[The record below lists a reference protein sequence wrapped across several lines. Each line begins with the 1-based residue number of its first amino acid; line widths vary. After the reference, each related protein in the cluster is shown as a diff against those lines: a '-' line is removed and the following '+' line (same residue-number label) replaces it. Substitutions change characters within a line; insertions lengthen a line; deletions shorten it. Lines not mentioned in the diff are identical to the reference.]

1 MAKRKRNDAD
11 DRSSSKPITKA
22 SRNTESPV
30 RASAKHITTTTTKA
44 AKQLPQTAT
53 PSASP
58 PVIDDEASS
67 AADKEDGS
75 ALIKIVEV
83 EGDLF
88 SAPPNTVLVHAC
100 NCKGV
105 WGNGIA
111 KAFRIRYPGAYKI
124 CGAHC
129 NRSQKAELP
138 GTALLIEPQ
147 TNDKDKHF
155 VGNLFTSKS
164 YGRTKDS
171 PDIILKNTDAAM
183 RDLLGQIAAYNDG
196 KEANRIERIWMCK
209 INSGLFN
216 VPWKHS
222 KALLSDLKVPE
233 RDAPGEITV
242 MFQG

>member
-1 MAKRKRNDAD
+1 MAKRKRNDG
-11 DRSSSKPITKA
+11 DRYSFSKPTAKA
-22 SRNTESPV
+22 SSDTESPV
-30 RASAKHITTTTTKA
+30 GASAKHITTPTKA
-44 AKQLPQTAT
+44 AKQIPQTAT

-58 PVIDDEASS
+58 PVIKDGALS
-67 AADKEDGS
+67 AANKEDGS

-129 NRSQKAELP
+129 NRSQKAELS

-183 RDLLGQIAAYNDG
+183 RGLLGQIAAYNDG

-216 VPWKHS
+216 VPWKDT
-222 KALLSDLKVPE
+222 KALLGGLKVPE